1 MTTTMPEDDRLTAA
15 VRLNLTPGE
24 LAELKK
30 MAEDEDRPLSFV
42 VRRAVRE
49 MLDRRR
55 EVA

>member
-15 VRLNLTPGE
+15 VRLNLTPAE

-30 MAEDEDRPLSFV
+30 LADEEDRPLSFV